1 MGCDYSST
9 QSIERAASNILILAT
24 TQSFFDFTVYL
35 CGCGIQKVHYRG
47 GKSDFEK
54 LKRKIAQMRQDYPMH
69 PDYVEYLEKIEWIVG
84 EMVNSMEGKV
94 NKEFWN
100 KIFDEKKGEGYEG
113 SGMRVE
119 NLKITGWFK
128 YLFGT

>member
-1 MGCDYSST
+1 
-9 QSIERAASNILILAT
+9 
-24 TQSFFDFTVYL
+24 
-35 CGCGIQKVHYRG
+35 
-47 GKSDFEK
+47 
-54 LKRKIAQMRQDYPMH
+54 MRQDYPMH

-119 NLKITGWFK
+119 ILKITGWFK